1 MWRRGRHKR
10 AAPASRGPL
19 IGRYVLL
26 LQVVASFSW
35 LVPLLLLVVAGWQIW
50 QQELHLSHAR
60 AQSALGVLAE
70 EAGKVFEAQEM
81 ALDWIDDRIRDQSWD
96 EIERS
101 AELHEFLVNLDNKSN
116 YIDSIW
122 LFDANG
128 DVRATTRAYPL
139 QRRINVADRDYFQAA
154 EREASG
160 IRIGIPAAGRMT
172 GTFAFHVARRRSRPG
187 GAFDGVILLALSPNY
202 FEKHFLS
209 MGNEEAP
216 RVMLI
221 RSDGAVL
228 ASNRGPPPGS
238 VLPPDNPY
246 LEKARENPE
255 QAAVFEARLGDIAS
269 IAGIK
274 QLNGYPLYV
283 TYAVDLNGVRAE
295 LWDHL
300 GVFSLIAISCSLILF
315 VASFHAVRIAKN
327 EQRALRGWQVEAEQ
341 RQRME
346 AQMRQA
352 FKMEA
357 LGRMA
362 GGIAHHFN
370 NLLPAM
376 SGLLDQTL
384 GEVPPNSST
393 ARRVERMIDAVA
405 QGRQLVRQ
413 ILTFSRR
420 EMPGRDRLSM
430 TAIVEHALALARGS
444 LPPNIAVETA
454 WRSRGAILGDNA
466 QLEEAVLNLLSNA
479 AQAIGSRGG
488 GRIALAVEDLS
499 VDEQL
504 ARRLGVRAGD
514 YVRVTCRDNGVGMPA
529 DVAERA
535 FDPFFTTKP
544 VGEGTG
550 LGLAITHGIVASH
563 DGGIQLE
570 SAPGAGTTIS
580 MYLPMAAAASEV
592 VAQAE
597 AA

>member
-1 MWRRGRHKR
+1 VAVVSRR
-10 AAPASRGPL
+10 PVL
-19 IGRYVLL
+19 GRYVLL

-50 QQELHLSHAR
+50 QQELRLSHAR
-60 AQSALGVLAE
+60 ARSALGVLAE

-81 ALDWIDDRIRDQSWD
+81 ALDWIDDRIRNQSWD

-101 AELHEFLVNLDNKSN
+101 AELHVFLVNLDDKSN

-122 LFDANG
+122 LFDAKG
-128 DVRATTRAYPL
+128 EVRATTRAYPI

-187 GAFDGVILLALSPNY
+187 DAFDGVILLALSPTS
-202 FEKHFLS
+202 FEKQFLS
-209 MGNEEAP
+209 MGDGEAP
-216 RVMLI
+216 QVMLM
-221 RSDGAVL
+221 RADGAIL

-246 LEKARENPE
+246 LEKVHRSPE
-255 QAAVFEARLGDIAS
+255 QAAVFEAQLSGIES

-274 QLNGYPLYV
+274 QLRGYPLYV
-283 TYAVDLNGVRAE
+283 TYAADLSSVRGE

-300 GVFSLIAISCSLILF
+300 AVFSLIAVSCSLILF
-315 VASFHAVRIAKN
+315 IASFHAVRIAKA
-327 EQRALRGWQVEAEQ
+327 EQHALRGWQIETEQ

-384 GEVPPNSST
+384 GEVPPNSAT
-393 ARRVERMIDAVA
+393 ARRVERMVDAVA

-430 TAIVEHALALARGS
+430 TSIVERAVALAKGS
-444 LPPNIAVETA
+444 LPPSIAIEMD
-454 WRSRGAILGDNA
+454 WRSRGAVLGDNA

-479 AQAIGSRGG
+479 AQAIGSRSG
-488 GRIALAVEDLS
+488 GRIVLSVEDLS

-514 YVRVTCRDNGVGMPA
+514 YVRVTCRDNGMGMPA

-563 DGGIQLE
+563 DGGIHLE

-580 MYLPMAAAASEV
+580 MYLPKAPAASEIA
-592 VAQAE
+592 AQAE

>member
-1 MWRRGRHKR
+1 MATRSGR
-10 AAPASRGPL
+10 PV

-26 LQVVASFSW
+26 LQLVASLSW

-50 QQELHLSHAR
+50 QQELRLSHAR
-60 AQSALGVLAE
+60 ARSTLGVLAE
-70 EAGKVFEAQEM
+70 EAGKVFEAQEL
-81 ALDWIDDRIRDQSWD
+81 ALDWIDDRIRNQSWD

-101 AELHEFLVNLDNKSN
+101 AELHEFLVNLDDKSSF
-116 YIDSIW
+116 IDSIW
-122 LFDANG
+122 LLDATG
-128 DVRATTRAYPL
+128 DVRATTRSYPL

-154 EREASG
+154 ERETSG
-160 IRIGIPAAGRMT
+160 IRIGVPAAGRMT

-187 GAFDGVILLALSPNY
+187 GAFDGVILLALAPTY

-209 MGNEEAP
+209 MGDGEAP

-221 RSDGAVL
+221 RADGAIL
-228 ASNRGPPPGS
+228 ASSRGPPPGN
-238 VLPPDNPY
+238 VLAPDNPY
-246 LEKARENPE
+246 LEKIRGNSEP
-255 QAAVFEARLGDIAS
+255 AAVFEARLGGIQS
-269 IAGIK
+269 VAGIK
-274 QLNGYPLYV
+274 QLRGYPLYV
-283 TYAVDLNGVRAE
+283 TYAADLSSVRSE

-300 GVFSLIAISCSLILF
+300 GVFSLIAVSCSLILLI
-315 VASFHAVRIAKN
+315 ASLHAVRIAKN

-357 LGRMA
+357 LGRLA

-384 GEVPPNSST
+384 GEVPPNSAT

-430 TAIVEHALALARGS
+430 TAIVERALALAEGS
-444 LPPNIAVETA
+444 LLPNIVIATD
-454 WRSRGAILGDNA
+454 WRSRGAVLGDSA

-479 AQAIGSRGG
+479 AQAIGSRRG
-488 GRIALAVEDLS
+488 GRIALSVEDLS

-504 ARRLGVRAGD
+504 ARRLGVSAGD
-514 YVRVTCRDNGVGMPA
+514 YVRVTCHDNGMGMPA
-529 DVAERA
+529 EVAERA

-563 DGGIQLE
+563 EGGIHLE

-580 MYLPMAAAASEV
+580 MYLPKAAASEI
-592 VAQAE
+592 VAQA
-597 AA
+597 AAA